1 MMLKPNEDGV
11 VPGYWCVQTHR
22 WIPTHRPDIMIDPPK
37 TSGFKVQEVS
47 TLEYLMTVSR
57 AVKNAGLTLQVG
69 HIDTAVNKLLNEQ
82 EIPKLRVIQIL
93 NNLSNAA
100 EKGEKEV
107 TISVADLR
115 LILQSPRLQV

>member
-1 MMLKPNEDGV
+1 MMRKPDHEGV
-11 VPGYWCVQTHR
+11 IDGYWCQNTQQ
-22 WIPTHRPDIMIDPPK
+22 WIPSRKVAKVIDPPK

-47 TLEYLMTVSR
+47 ALEYLMTVSR
-57 AVKNAGLTLQVG
+57 ATKNAGLTLAVG
-69 HIDTAVNKLLNEQ
+69 HIDTAVTKLLNEQ

-107 TISVADLR
+107 TISIADLR